1 MRSWHAN
8 FWTQVQARFRSW
20 YLAWIRWPHTS
31 LPSFIWNNNLVQDLP
46 HPHHP
51 STNVTF
57 SFCAVRN
64 KRQVSLKTNLCFLCK
79 LQKFSSSLHLRQ
91 KFMWY
96 NMIVS
101 ECRASAAHMD
111 LLVPSCWRLQPP
123 DRTECQWRWQLQMIL
138 YTEEQQ
144 SKGGI
149 PMHFFLSC
157 SVSSLSLFALPLSML
172 VWHCRSACHW
182 ECLTSIHP
190 LTPTDPVN
198 HKLISLTG
206 ALTIP
211 VTLPAFILDLSF
223 RQCLY
228 EWGRN
233 VLSIFIPML
242 EQVVHSLQV

>member
-1 MRSWHAN
+1 M
-8 FWTQVQARFRSW
+8 
-20 YLAWIRWPHTS
+20 
-31 LPSFIWNNNLVQDLP
+31 
-46 HPHHP
+46 
-51 STNVTF
+51 
-57 SFCAVRN
+57 RN

-123 DRTECQWRWQLQMIL
+123 DRTECQWRWHLQMIL

-149 PMHFFLSC
+149 PMHFFSLVPFPLFLFLLYLSPC
-157 SVSSLSLFALPLSML
+157 WSDIVGQPVTGS
-172 VWHCRSACHW
+172 VWHP
-182 ECLTSIHP
+182 SIHP
-190 LTPTDPVN
+190 LTPTHPVN